1 MSFVG
6 LACLI
11 LITIFIPPLGVFIVA
26 GCGADLL
33 INILL
38 TFLGFIPGHFHAF
51 YIIFVD
57 HHRKNQ
63 RKRGIPN
70 GPEAPLI
77 FSDRVQYGGR
87 PVAYPPQNYGPRY

>member
-1 MSFVG
+1 MG

-33 INILL
+33 VNILL

-51 YIIFVD
+51 YIIFVYYN
-57 HHRKNQ
+57 RKDQ
-63 RKRGIPN
+63 RKKGIPV

-77 FSDRVQYGGR
+77 FSDRVNYGGR
-87 PVAYPPQNYGPRY
+87 PVAYPAQYHGPRY